1 MTAKEKQELARMVA
15 LEVVQMQDRMLPLA
29 QAAERFGFSKPMLYQ
44 NWKTMGGVKFRGK
57 LFFSEN
63 TLNMLI
69 QDAAYE
75 N

>member
-1 MTAKEKQELARMVA
+1 MTAKDKQELARMVA

-57 LFFSEN
+57 IFFSEN

-69 QDAAYE
+69 QDAAYK

>member
-57 LFFSEN
+57 IFFSEN

>member
-1 MTAKEKQELARMVA
+1 MTAKERQEIARMIA
-15 LEVVQMQDRMLPLA
+15 LAVVEMQDRMLPLA
-29 QAAERFGFSKPMLYQ
+29 QAAERFGFSKSQLYQ
-44 NWKTMGGVKFRGK
+44 NWKTMGGVKFKGK

-69 QDAAYE
+69 QDAAHE